1 MLNKIDY
8 QQADLTS
15 EKLDNNKTSEMIQS
29 VPIYDDVFDFIG
41 DWILKDFLEHEG
53 G

>member
-1 MLNKIDY
+1 MAKNIEYK
-8 QQADLTS
+8 QPDLKD
-15 EKLDNNKTSEMIQS
+15 EDLRNDNTPERIQS
-29 VPIYDDVFDFIG
+29 VLVSNGVFDFIG